1 MNSRFSGRS
10 GHSRSKF
17 DSIYFKSVP
26 NTCIELSC
34 HKIANA
40 DKSSK
45 SQDQNSTA
53 GIRYAQ
59 CWLIAHC
66 SPDCPIYL
74 HSTSIISRDCSL
86 SYNEVEKLAESLSD
100 GTVFGIISELKE
112 IQHIKLSNL
121 SSERSSIVKS
131 FQVSLVNLV
140 VLLFK
145 SCRVFWASCDFLLV
159 GLLHSRRW
167 LKCNLSGL

>member
-10 GHSRSKF
+10 GHTRSKF

-26 NTCIELSC
+26 NTCMCIELSC

-145 SCRVFWASCDFLLV
+145 SCRVFLSLV
-159 GLLHSRRW
+159 SFSSRW
-167 LKCNLSGL
+167 TFTLKTVA